1 MELTEEAKRS
11 YEEFNQFLREFQ
23 DVYDAAALKLGISQS
38 AFDVLW
44 ALCECGEG
52 CLQRDICAYAYLG
65 KQTVGSSVHKLVA
78 DGILH
83 LEPAETGRG
92 MRVFFTP
99 QGKKFV
105 DENVMPLLQADV
117 EAFIDIPPDERE
129 VLVGATQRY
138 LRGLKGRFDAFEPT
152 MQCPSSTKAHPRTK
166 DSGNKE

>member
-1 MELTEEAKRS
+1 MELAEEAKRS

-23 DVYDAAALKLGISQS
+23 DVYAAAAIKLGISQS

-92 MRVFFTP
+92 IRVFFTQ
-99 QGKKFV
+99 QGKEFV
-105 DENVMPLLQADV
+105 EKNVIPLSRADAEAFADV
-117 EAFIDIPPDERE
+117 TAEERE
-129 VLVGATQRY
+129 VLVGAARRY
-138 LRGLKGRFDAFEPT
+138 LHGLKSRFDAFEPDAT
-152 MQCPSSTKAHPRTK
+152 YPAPAKTHPRTK

>member
-23 DVYDAAALKLGISQS
+23 DVYDATALKLGISQS

-99 QGKKFV
+99 QGKEFV
-105 DENVMPLLQADV
+105 EKNVIPLLRADAEAFADV
-117 EAFIDIPPDERE
+117 TAEERE
-129 VLVGATQRY
+129 ILVGAARHY
-138 LRGLKGRFDAFEPT
+138 LHGLKGRFDAFEPEALYPAPAKT
-152 MQCPSSTKAHPRTK
+152 RPRTK

>member
-83 LEPAETGRG
+83 LEPAEIGRG

-99 QGKKFV
+99 QGKEFV
-105 DENVMPLLQADV
+105 EKNVIPLLCADAEAFADV
-117 EAFIDIPPDERE
+117 TAEERE
-129 VLVGATQRY
+129 ILVGAARRY
-138 LRGLKGRFDAFEPT
+138 LHGLKSRFDAFEPDAPYPAPAKT
-152 MQCPSSTKAHPRTK
+152 HPRTK

>member
-65 KQTVGSSVHKLVA
+65 KQTVGSSVHKLWSTA
-78 DGILH
+78 
-83 LEPAETGRG
+83 
-92 MRVFFTP
+92 
-99 QGKKFV
+99 
-105 DENVMPLLQADV
+105 
-117 EAFIDIPPDERE
+117 
-129 VLVGATQRY
+129 
-138 LRGLKGRFDAFEPT
+138 
-152 MQCPSSTKAHPRTK
+152 SSTLSRLRPAGACACSSRRRARSSSRRT
-166 DSGNKE
+166 

>member
-83 LEPAETGRG
+83 LEPAESGRG
-92 MRVFFTP
+92 HTRVLYAAG
-99 QGKKFV
+99 QGV
-105 DENVMPLLQADV
+105 RRE
-117 EAFIDIPPDERE
+117 ER
-129 VLVGATQRY
+129 
-138 LRGLKGRFDAFEPT
+138 
-152 MQCPSSTKAHPRTK
+152 
-166 DSGNKE
+166 DSAAAR

>member
-1 MELTEEAKRS
+1 M
-11 YEEFNQFLREFQ
+11 
-23 DVYDAAALKLGISQS
+23 
-38 AFDVLW
+38 
-44 ALCECGEG
+44 
-52 CLQRDICAYAYLG
+52 QRDICAYAYLG

>member
-1 MELTEEAKRS
+1 M
-11 YEEFNQFLREFQ
+11 
-23 DVYDAAALKLGISQS
+23 
-38 AFDVLW
+38 
-44 ALCECGEG
+44 
-52 CLQRDICAYAYLG
+52 
-65 KQTVGSSVHKLVA
+65 HKLVA

-99 QGKKFV
+99 QGREFV
-105 DENVMPLLQADV
+105 EKNIIPLLCADA
-117 EAFIDIPPDERE
+117 EAFADITAEERE

-152 MQCPSSTKAHPRTK
+152 MQYPSSTKAHPCIK